1 MAKPHLPGAD
11 PGVTL
16 CGLPVEAPEWSRP
29 LPLVETPDAR
39 TCRRCARLYEPP
51 FEPSGP
57 YAVPPA
63 ARQVDERGLAAI
75 ARSIAGDEERRYR
88 WRSAVQAL
96 QALAVF
102 RVDGQGVGSPMRTSR
117 LRMAPR
123 DTSSRDPMRQ
133 VTDQVDRLHGV
144 DTARRTAFTAPRTI
158 TYSECSCCGS
168 DRICPGAR
176 AVVVGHVELSA
187 EQQTQ
192 ILDWSVEMRHLPGDP
207 EPVALS
213 LEAIATRAL
222 DRWGVR
228 LTERHVTMIKS
239 AGLRAVS
246 AHLRAIGEMAPA
258 ERRAGEETN
267 EMAVRGFEL
276 CGWDQIVHYTGI
288 SKDVLRRLAA
298 RESDPLPVVQIDG
311 VRGYHA
317 RKADVDAWLG
327 RNAQPARV
335 AS

>member
-1 MAKPHLPGAD
+1 MAKLHLPGES
-11 PGVTL
+11 GETL
-16 CGLPVEAPEWSRP
+16 CGLPVSGPWPRP
-29 LPLVETPDAR
+29 LPLVNAPDTR
-39 TCRRCARLYEPP
+39 TCRRCARLYEAPEEP
-51 FEPSGP
+51 FEPSAP
-57 YAVPPA
+57 YVPTRGA
-63 ARQVDERGLAAI
+63 TELDERSLAAV
-75 ARSIAGDEERRYR
+75 ARSVGGIEERRYR

-102 RVDGQGVGSPMRTSR
+102 RADGQGMASTSR
-117 LRMAPR
+117 PSRFEKAPR
-123 DTSSRDPMRQ
+123 GMSDPSWQ
-133 VTDQVDRLHGV
+133 VTAQVDRLHGV
-144 DTARRTAFTAPRTI
+144 DTARRMAFTGPRAL

-176 AVVVGHVELSA
+176 PVVAGHVELSA

-192 ILDWSVEMRHLPGDP
+192 ILDWSVETRHLPGDP

-258 ERRAGEETN
+258 ERRAGEETD
-267 EMAVRGFEL
+267 EMGEYDLR
-276 CGWDQIVHYTGI
+276 GWDEIERHAKLSRQVIQRMI
-288 SKDVLRRLAA
+288 A
-298 RESDPLPVVQIDG
+298 RESDPFPLHRLEG
-311 VRGYHA
+311 VRGYLA
-317 RKADVDAWLG
+317 KSADIDAWLA
-327 RNAQPARV
+327 RNIQPVRA